1 MTAAKR
7 VDPTDPEHR
16 SCPEGRGR
24 FHRLV
29 ITGPIHHR
37 VMRCAYC
44 DLAESTLRAAMKKEV
59 EA

>member
-1 MTAAKR
+1 
-7 VDPTDPEHR
+7 
-16 SCPEGRGR
+16 
-24 FHRLV
+24 
-29 ITGPIHHR
+29 